1 MVLWLVGL
9 GQFLDLLEAL
19 QFLGEELDVEVHVLI
34 DQLLLLGEHLHPCL
48 LCGLLTTL
56 NGLLWFGDLIVRGL
70 GGVLD
75 DLFGVEGF
83 GRGDF

>member
-19 QFLGEELDVEVHVLI
+19 KFLGEELDVEVHVLI
-34 DQLLLLGEHLHPCL
+34 DQLLLLGEHLHPRL
-48 LCGLLTTL
+48 LCGLLPSL
-56 NGLLWFGDLIVRGL
+56 NDLLRVGNLLICGQGGL
-70 GGVLD
+70 LD

>member
-34 DQLLLLGEHLHPCL
+34 DQLLLLGEHLHPRL